1 MYLTEEEI
9 GAQKGLYPKTTQF
22 KSCRARFQMKPS
34 KRTGRILVYCSLIE
48 KKKASQNTVYQHTQW
63 CRQYREIERD
73 AQRRKKDQI
82 KSNQRHRKQGFFL
95 LFLESPS

>member
-9 GAQKGLYPKTTQF
+9 GAQKGLYSKTTQF

-48 KKKASQNTVYQHTQW
+48 KKKKQVKIQCTNIHNGAGN
-63 CRQYREIERD
+63 IEKLKEMLKGG
-73 AQRRKKDQI
+73 KKT
-82 KSNQRHRKQGFFL
+82 KSNQTKDIENKDFSYYF
-95 LFLESPS
+95 